1 MPVCKD
7 IEIIKKVYSDYIYI
21 EEMITA
27 GNLKSGTCNSPLP
40 QSPLASF
47 FRATLSKRKS
57 KIMLVE
63 RRRGG
68 YYYLSICQ
76 SCQSVNNKRS
86 QSQRSQIFA
95 AALTL
100 VAH

>member
-1 MPVCKD
+1 
-7 IEIIKKVYSDYIYI
+7 
-21 EEMITA
+21 MITA

-47 FRATLSKRKS
+47 FRATLSKRKV
-57 KIMLVE
+57 KLCWQKGEEVAT
-63 RRRGG
+63 
-68 YYYLSICQ
+68 
-76 SCQSVNNKRS
+76 CQSVNSKRS

-95 AALTL
+95 EALTL